1 MILVKTERGRA
12 LLSDRRALSPRE
24 RQLLVL
30 ADGRRSAAELGRWLG
45 FAVEPVLHQMVR
57 DGYLE
62 RARGQWGA
70 APPDS
75 EASDA
80 ASQRPP
86 TGPAT
91 VEAAPSRVETRAEQP
106 ASKADRTDARRSLA
120 SSKMYVVSLMQML
133 RDPDAAS
140 LAVSLHVAQ
149 TAEELVRALADSL
162 AFVHGRSGAEY
173 AARVAS
179 RLLEVVPRDHLLAL
193 CDALYATAAP
203 ALQQVAETQGGRLQG
218 RDAATSQEGGLRGSR
233 GTTPGRL
240 AAAA

>member
-62 RARGQWGA
+62 RARGQWGS

-86 TGPAT
+86 TGPAP

-106 ASKADRTDARRSLA
+106 APKVDRTDARRSLA
-120 SSKMYVVSLMQML
+120 ASKMYVVSLMQML

-173 AARVAS
+173 AARVAT
-179 RLLEVVPRDHLLAL
+179 RLLEVVPRDHLPAL

-203 ALQQVAETQGGRLQG
+203 ALQQVAEAQRARLQA
-218 RDAATSQEGGLRGSR
+218 RDAATAQEGGLRGSQ

>member
-45 FAVEPVLHQMVR
+45 FAVEPVLQRMVR

-62 RARGQWGA
+62 RARAPWGA
-70 APPDS
+70 APLDS
-75 EASDA
+75 QAQADA
-80 ASQRPP
+80 PQRRPSTSP
-86 TGPAT
+86 TADAVPSSAEEPARSSGP
-91 VEAAPSRVETRAEQP
+91 
-106 ASKADRTDARRSLA
+106 DARRSLA
-120 SSKMYVVSLMQML
+120 ASKMYVVSLMQML

-149 TAEELVRALADSL
+149 TAEELIRALADSL
-162 AFVHGRSGAEY
+162 AFVHERSGAEY

-179 RLLEVVPRDHLLAL
+179 RLLEVVPQEHLPAL
-193 CDALYATAAP
+193 CNALYATAAP
-203 ALQQVAETQGGRLQG
+203 ALQQVAEIQRGRLH
-218 RDAATSQEGGLRGSR
+218 
-233 GTTPGRL
+233 L

>member
-45 FAVEPVLHQMVR
+45 FAVEPVLHQMVH

-75 EASDA
+75 EAPDA

-86 TGPAT
+86 TGPA

-106 ASKADRTDARRSLA
+106 APKVDRTDARRSLA
-120 SSKMYVVSLMQML
+120 ASKMYVVSLMQML

-173 AARVAS
+173 AARVAT
-179 RLLEVVPRDHLLAL
+179 RLLEVVPRDHLPAL

-203 ALQQVAETQGGRLQG
+203 ALQQVVEAQRARLQP
-218 RDAATSQEGGLRGSR
+218 RDAVTAQEGGLRGSQ

>member
-45 FAVEPVLHQMVR
+45 FAVEPVLQRMVR

-62 RARGQWGA
+62 PARGPWGPTPLDSQA
-70 APPDS
+70 QADAPQRRPS
-75 EASDA
+75 TSPTADA
-80 ASQRPP
+80 VPSSAEEPARSS
-86 TGPAT
+86 GP
-91 VEAAPSRVETRAEQP
+91 
-106 ASKADRTDARRSLA
+106 DARRSLA
-120 SSKMYVVSLMQML
+120 ASKMYVVSLMQML

-149 TAEELVRALADSL
+149 TAEELIRALADSL
-162 AFVHGRSGAEY
+162 AFVHERSGAEY

-179 RLLEVVPRDHLLAL
+179 RLLEVVPQEHLPAL
-193 CDALYATAAP
+193 CNALYATAAP
-203 ALQQVAETQGGRLQG
+203 ALQQVAEIQRGRLH
-218 RDAATSQEGGLRGSR
+218 
-233 GTTPGRL
+233 L

>member
-75 EASDA
+75 EAADGA
-80 ASQRPP
+80 PQRWPN
-86 TGPAT
+86 GPAP
-91 VEAAPSRVETRAEQP
+91 VEAAPSRVEARPEQP
-106 ASKADRTDARRSLA
+106 APKAERTDARRSLA
-120 SSKMYVVSLMQML
+120 ASKMYVVSLMQML

-149 TAEELVRALADSL
+149 TADELVRALADSL

-179 RLLEVVPRDHLLAL
+179 RLLEVVPRDHLPAL

-203 ALQQVAETQGGRLQG
+203 ALQQVAEAQRARLQA
-218 RDAATSQEGGLRGSR
+218 RDAATAQEGGLRGSH

>member
-30 ADGRRSAAELGRWLG
+30 VDGRRSAAELGRWLG
-45 FAVEPVLHQMVR
+45 FAVEPVLQQMVR

-75 EASDA
+75 EVEDA
-80 ASQRPP
+80 APQRRP
-86 TGPAT
+86 TVPAP
-91 VEAAPSRVETRAEQP
+91 VEAAPSRMETRAEQP
-106 ASKADRTDARRSLA
+106 TPKVERQDARRSLA
-120 SSKMYVVSLMQML
+120 ASKMYVVSLMQML

-149 TAEELVRALADSL
+149 TAEELVRVLADSL

-173 AARVAS
+173 AARVAT
-179 RLLEVVPRDHLLAL
+179 RLLEVVPRDHLPAL

-203 ALQQVAETQGGRLQG
+203 ALQQVAEAQRARLQA
-218 RDAATSQEGGLRGSR
+218 RDAATAQEGGLRGSQ